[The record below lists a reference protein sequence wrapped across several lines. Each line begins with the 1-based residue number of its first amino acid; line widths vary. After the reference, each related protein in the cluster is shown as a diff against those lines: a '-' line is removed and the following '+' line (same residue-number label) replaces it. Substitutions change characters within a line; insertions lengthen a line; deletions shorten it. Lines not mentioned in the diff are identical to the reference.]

1 MKPNE
6 IIKEIKE
13 GCGKNFVW
21 LKSLKDGKT
30 CGRFEDL
37 KHSNHI
43 ILCRECQAQLKT
55 AKQMHEADKESFIE
69 MIDEIKED
77 IKLTCKLYTHK
88 SGEELSAEIIEKID
102 KTLKQ
107 EVEE

>member
-1 MKPNE
+1 MKPTE
-6 IIKEIKE
+6 IIEDIKK
-13 GCGKNFVW
+13 GCGSEFSVNDK
-21 LKSLKDGKT
+21 
-30 CGRFEDL
+30 
-37 KHSNHI
+37 
-43 ILCRECQAQLKT
+43 LCPICQSKLQI
-55 AKQMHEADKESFIE
+55 AKQMQESFIE

>member
-21 LKSLKDGKT
+21 LKSLKDGRT

-55 AKQMHEADKESFIE
+55 AKQMHEADKKSFIE
-69 MIDEIKED
+69 MIDRLIIK
-77 IKLTCKLYTHK
+77 HK
-88 SGEELSAEIIEKID
+88 ELKEFHNFISE
-102 KTLKQ
+102 LKQ
-107 EVEE
+107 EMEE

>member
-6 IIKEIKE
+6 IIKGIKE
-13 GCGKNFVW
+13 GEFFSSEEVVW
-21 LKSLKDGKT
+21 TL
-30 CGRFEDL
+30 
-37 KHSNHI
+37 
-43 ILCRECQAQLKT
+43 
-55 AKQMHEADKESFIE
+55 KQMQESFIE